1 MDRTRGVY
9 AIRCMTTGQVYIG
22 ASEHIS
28 GRVGQHFSLL
38 RAGSHPNRLLQRAWA
53 VHGESDFNV
62 EVLQTVEAE
71 VPLVDVEA
79 AWVRRLRSREA
90 SSGFNIAPVPGD
102 SMAAAEGT
110 HRVRFNERAASMS
123 AAGRSM
129 DEALGIPHEAVL
141 RQVLAGLAAAGVGDV
156 RPAHFTVFQ
165 HMPPEGIRLTALAD
179 AALMTKQSMGYL
191 VDDLEA
197 LGYVERVPD
206 ADDRRAKVVR
216 LTRRGRVVE
225 ETVRAVIRQMEA
237 DWSARLGHE
246 DHQQLTRLLRAPI
259 AMLDE

>member
-9 AIRCMTTGQVYIG
+9 AIRCTTTGQVYIG
-22 ASEHIS
+22 ASEHVG

-38 RAGSHPNRLLQRAWA
+38 RAGKHPNRLLQRAWA
-53 VHGESDFNV
+53 VHGESAFNV
-62 EVLQTVEAE
+62 EVLQIVEAE
-71 VPLVDVEA
+71 VPLADVEA
-79 AWVRRLRSREA
+79 AWMHRLRSREA
-90 SSGFNIAPVPGD
+90 SSGFNLAPVPGD
-102 SMAAAEGT
+102 STAAEGA
-110 HRVRFNERAASMS
+110 HRVRLNERTAPMNAAT
-123 AAGRSM
+123 RYM
-129 DEALGIPHEAVL
+129 DEALGIPREAAL
-141 RQVLAGLAAAGVGDV
+141 RQVLAGLAAAGFGDV
-156 RPAHFTVFQ
+156 RPAHFTVFLY
-165 HMPPEGIRLTALAD
+165 MPPEGIRLTALAD

-216 LTRRGRVVE
+216 LTRRGQAVE

-246 DHQQLTRLLRAPI
+246 DYQQLTRLLRAVI
-259 AMLDE
+259 ALLDE

>member
-22 ASEHIS
+22 ASEHVG

-38 RAGSHPNRLLQRAWA
+38 RAGRHPNRLLQRAWA
-53 VHGESDFNV
+53 VHGESAFNV

-71 VPLVDVEA
+71 VLLADVEA
-79 AWVRRLRSREA
+79 AWVHRLRSREA

-123 AAGRSM
+123 AVGRSM
-129 DEALGIPHEAVL
+129 DEALGIPREAVL
-141 RQVLAGLAAAGVGDV
+141 RQMLAGLAAAGFGDV
-156 RPAHFTVFQ
+156 RPANFTVFE

-179 AALMTKQSMGYL
+179 AALMTVIARRKLPGFPPCS
-191 VDDLEA
+191 EA
-197 LGYVERVPD
+197 ASLF
-206 ADDRRAKVVR
+206 RAS
-216 LTRRGRVVE
+216 
-225 ETVRAVIRQMEA
+225 APA
-237 DWSARLGHE
+237 PCSARAGAGQNQHE
-246 DHQQLTRLLRAPI
+246 DAGWVSRSAERGAPI
-259 AMLDE
+259 A